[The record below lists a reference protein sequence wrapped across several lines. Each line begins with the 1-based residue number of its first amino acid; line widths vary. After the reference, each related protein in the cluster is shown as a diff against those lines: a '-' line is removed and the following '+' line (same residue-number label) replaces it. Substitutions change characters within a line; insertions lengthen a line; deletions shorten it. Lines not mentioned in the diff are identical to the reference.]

1 MPYLREQDRKEIST
15 ITTGMRNSFGAGV
28 KAIQAWRAYWPLARG
43 LFPRRTRE
51 NRNPLARRRNGV
63 VRRLGKSDSSKTI
76 ENRRHSTGVAAG
88 TIPRTKS
95 SQKRMDSEY

>member
-28 KAIQAWRAYWPLARG
+28 KAIQAWRAYWPSARG
-43 LFPRRTRE
+43 LFPRRTR
-51 NRNPLARRRNGV
+51 NRNPLARRRNGA

-76 ENRRHSTGVAAG
+76 EKQKTFNGGGRWNNPA
-88 TIPRTKS
+88 TKE
-95 SQKRMDSEY
+95 QPKKRMIR

>member
-28 KAIQAWRAYWPLARG
+28 KAIEAWRAYWPSARG

-76 ENRRHSTGVAAG
+76 ENRRHSIGVDAG
-88 TIPRTKS
+88 TIPRPKS
-95 SQKRMDSEY
+95 SQKRMIR